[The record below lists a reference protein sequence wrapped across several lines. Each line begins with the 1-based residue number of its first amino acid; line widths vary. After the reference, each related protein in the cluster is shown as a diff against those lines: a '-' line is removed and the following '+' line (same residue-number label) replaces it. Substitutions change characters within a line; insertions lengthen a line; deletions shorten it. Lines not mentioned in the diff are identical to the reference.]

1 MNRVILIGN
10 LARDPELKTT
20 SNGIATCAFAIAVNR
35 KFKNAQGV
43 QEADFIHIVAWR
55 QLAELCAKYLAKGR
69 KVGVVGTLQTR
80 NYTAQDGSKRYITEV
95 VADEIEFLTPR
106 STDSAPADADYASPA
121 PQPASDQFTPV
132 SDDELPF

>member
-43 QEADFIHIVAWR
+43 QEADFIHVVAWR
-55 QLAELCAKYLAKGR
+55 QLAELCAKYLARGR

-106 STDSAPADADYASPA
+106 SADAAPTDADYAAPA